1 MFRDESTLLMRHL
14 AWPLPKQ
21 LPALVLFS
29 LLACLP
35 AQAQSMD
42 ERARIGRLQSAQAP
56 CPAQPSTDAERYAC
70 SQRAMA
76 REIGRQD
83 GYCWTEPNQASNSP
97 AYRCEPRRNR

>member
-1 MFRDESTLLMRHL
+1 MKRLALPSPQNLTALM
-14 AWPLPKQ
+14 
-21 LPALVLFS
+21 LFS

-42 ERARIGRLQSAQAP
+42 ERARIGRLQSAQSP
-56 CPAQPSTDAERYAC
+56 CPTQPSTDAERYAC

>member
-1 MFRDESTLLMRHL
+1 MTYSNCPFPQNLGV
-14 AWPLPKQ
+14 
-21 LPALVLFS
+21 LVLLS
-29 LLACLP
+29 LIACHP

-42 ERARIGRLQSAQAP
+42 ERARMGRLQSAQSP

-83 GYCWTEPNQASNSP
+83 GYCWTGPSQTSESP

>member
-1 MFRDESTLLMRHL
+1 MKRL
-14 AWPLPKQ
+14 PLPSPQ
-21 LPALVLFS
+21 NLTALMLFS
-29 LLACLP
+29 LLGCLP

-56 CPAQPSTDAERYAC
+56 CPTQPSNDAERYAC

>member
-1 MFRDESTLLMRHL
+1 MKRL
-14 AWPLPKQ
+14 PLPSPQ
-21 LPALVLFS
+21 NLTALMLFS

-56 CPAQPSTDAERYAC
+56 CPTQPSTDTERYAC

>member
-1 MFRDESTLLMRHL
+1 MKRLALPSPQNLTALM
-14 AWPLPKQ
+14 
-21 LPALVLFS
+21 LFS

-42 ERARIGRLQSAQAP
+42 ERARIGRLQSAQSP
-56 CPAQPSTDAERYAC
+56 CPTQPSTDAERYAC

-97 AYRCEPRRNR
+97 SYRCEPRRNR

>member
-1 MFRDESTLLMRHL
+1 MKRR
-14 AWPLPKQ
+14 PLPSPQ
-21 LPALVLFS
+21 NLAALMLFS
-29 LLACLP
+29 LFACLP
-35 AQAQSMD
+35 AQAQSID

-56 CPAQPSTDAERYAC
+56 CPTQPSTDAERYAC

>member
-1 MFRDESTLLMRHL
+1 MKRLALPSPQNLTALM
-14 AWPLPKQ
+14 
-21 LPALVLFS
+21 LFS

-42 ERARIGRLQSAQAP
+42 ERARIGRLQSAQSP
-56 CPAQPSTDAERYAC
+56 CPTQPSTDAERYAC

-83 GYCWTEPNQASNSP
+83 GYCWTEPNLASNSP

>member
-1 MFRDESTLLMRHL
+1 MKRL
-14 AWPLPKQ
+14 PLPSPQ
-21 LPALVLFS
+21 NLTALMLFS
-29 LLACLP
+29 LFACLP
-35 AQAQSMD
+35 VQAQSMD

-56 CPAQPSTDAERYAC
+56 CPTQPSTDAERYAC

-83 GYCWTEPNQASNSP
+83 GYCWAEPNQASNSP